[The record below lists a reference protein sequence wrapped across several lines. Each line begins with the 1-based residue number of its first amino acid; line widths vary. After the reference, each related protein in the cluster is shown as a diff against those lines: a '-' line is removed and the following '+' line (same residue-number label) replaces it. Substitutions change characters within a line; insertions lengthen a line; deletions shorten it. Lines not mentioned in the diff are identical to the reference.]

1 MSRPTASRRHTPSRR
16 PRQSKRRLRL
26 EDLERRR
33 LLTTYLVDSLADD
46 VAAAATSDGSLTLR
60 EAITAANSN
69 AAFGDAAAGSD
80 TARDVI
86 RFDSSLAGGTIMLDD
101 LELSITD
108 TLSILGGG
116 VTIDADR
123 DSRIF
128 NIDDAGNVFLGDM
141 TITGGNAVDG
151 GGILSTDSTL
161 TLRDVIVADNRVPVG
176 NGGGSGG
183 GLFITGGSAAIFNST
198 FESNTAERAGGAIE
212 IADGANVRAIRSS
225 FDFNE
230 AVGGDSGPGN
240 GGAIHISGDASFA
253 SRGSTFQSNIA
264 AAEGGG
270 VWNSA
275 VGRMVLTSIGSDRT
289 VISGNVAQGNDAD
302 TGGGGVYN
310 DGGTLSIAA
319 TDIVGNFAEGTS
331 GSGGGILTVGGDVT
345 VARSTITGN
354 EANRAGGGVEI
365 VDGTL
370 QLSDV
375 TLDFNTAGPLGSA
388 APGNGGGLHVSGVAE
403 IAVIRGTVNNNLAA
417 LEGGGLWNQ
426 AGSVMFVDGTTI
438 NGNIASGDDADTGGG
453 GVFNNGGD
461 MVIANS
467 TINGNLADGSS
478 GSGGGLLSVDGDVVI
493 TDTTFD
499 DNTAARAGGAIEV
512 IDGTFRVTGST
523 LSNND
528 AGVDVTAAPGNGGA
542 VHISGVTA
550 FSIVDSLVTG
560 NVAALE
566 GGGLW
571 NQAGSTMLVDGTV
584 VTGNTALGDDADT
597 GGGGLF
603 NNGGDMTVVGSEIDN
618 NSATGTS
625 GSGGGILSTD
635 GSLVVVRSSVDGN
648 TASRAGGGVEIIEG
662 GFRMTASSLS
672 GNATGPM
679 PGNGGGLHVTGAA
692 DSLIVSSQVMSNT
705 AAAEGGGLWNSAGG
719 TMTVDRG
726 TIIMNNTA
734 SGDAADQGGGGVF
747 NDGGT
752 LTIANS
758 TINANFADGTSGSG
772 GGLLSVDGDVL
783 VRGTTMQG
791 NEANRAGGA
800 IEVIDGRLRVNGSLL
815 SGNVAG
821 PDGTAA
827 PGNGGAIHVTGMN
840 GTFTLVRSTS
850 VTGNIAGN
858 EGGGLWNQS
867 GSTMSVLNS
876 IVSENLAQSGGGIGG
891 GVFENGGVTTIRG
904 SIISNNDAANAG
916 GGVYVTENAS
926 VVMRRTNVTDNTTDG
941 LGGGVFN
948 AGDVDAFFGSIA
960 DNDADATA
968 GSGGGLY
975 ADTGSVADL
984 NDVDLM
990 GNTPDDSAGPGTV
1003 NVS

>member
-1 MSRPTASRRHTPSRR
+1 M
-16 PRQSKRRLRL
+16 

-46 VAAAATSDGSLTLR
+46 VAAAATPDGSLTLR
-60 EAITAANSN
+60 EAIVAANSN

-86 RFDSSLAGGTIMLDD
+86 RFDSSLAGGTINLDGF
-101 LELSITD
+101 ELPITD

-123 DSRIF
+123 DSRAF
-128 NIDDAGNVFLGDM
+128 NIDDAGSVFLGDM

-161 TLRDVIVADNRVPVG
+161 TLRDVSVIDNRVPTT
-176 NGGGSGG
+176 GGGSGG
-183 GLFITGGSAAIFNST
+183 GLFVSGGSVAVFDSAFDG
-198 FESNTAERAGGAIE
+198 NTAERAGGAIE
-212 IADGANVRAIRSS
+212 IAGGAGVRAIRTT
-225 FDFNE
+225 FTNND
-230 AVGGDSGPGN
+230 AVGGATGPGN
-240 GGAIHISGDASFA
+240 GGAVHISGDASFA
-253 SRGSTFQSNIA
+253 SRGSTFEFNTA

-289 VISGNVAQGNDAD
+289 VISGNVAQGGDAD
-302 TGGGGVYN
+302 NGGGGVFN
-310 DGGTLSIAA
+310 DGGFLSIAD
-319 TDIVGNFAEGTS
+319 TDITGNFAEGTS
-331 GSGGGILTVGGDVT
+331 GSGGGILSVGGNVT
-345 VARSTITGN
+345 VARSTIVGN
-354 EANRAGGGVEI
+354 EANRAGGGVEVI
-365 VDGTL
+365 DGTL
-370 QLSDV
+370 RLSDV
-375 TLDFNTAGPLGSA
+375 NMDFNTAGPLGSA
-388 APGNGGGLHVSGVAE
+388 APGNGGGLHVSGVADV
-403 IAVIRGTVNNNLAA
+403 AVVRGTVNNNIAA

-426 AGSVMFVDGTTI
+426 SGSTMLVDGVTI
-438 NGNIASGDDADTGGG
+438 MGNTASGDDADTGGG

-461 MVIANS
+461 MVIADS
-467 TINGNLADGSS
+467 TISGNFADGAS

-512 IDGTFRVTGST
+512 IDGTFRVADST

-528 AGVDVTAAPGNGGA
+528 AGVEITAAPGNGGA
-542 VHISGVTA
+542 VHISGATD
-550 FSIVDSLVTG
+550 FTIVDSGVTG
-560 NVAALE
+560 NMAALE

-571 NQAGSTMLVDGTV
+571 NQAGSTMSVINTTV
-584 VTGNTALGDDADT
+584 IGNVAMGDDADT

-603 NNGGDMTVVGSEIDN
+603 NNGGDLGVFGSTIDDN
-618 NSATGTS
+618 TAGGTS

-648 TASRAGGGVEIIEG
+648 AASRAGGGIEIIEG
-662 GFRMTASSLS
+662 SFRLSASTLS
-672 GNATGPM
+672 GNETGSA

-692 DSLIVSSQVMSNT
+692 SSLILSSQVMNNT
-705 AAAEGGGLWNSAGG
+705 ASAEGGGLWNSATG
-719 TMTVDRG
+719 TMLIDRG
-726 TIIMNNTA
+726 TIVMNNTA
-734 SGDAADQGGGGVF
+734 SGADADQGGGGVF

-752 LTIANS
+752 LIISNS
-758 TINANFADGTSGSG
+758 TVNANIADGASGSG
-772 GGLLSVDGDVL
+772 GGLLTVGGDVL
-783 VRGTTMQG
+783 VRGTNMQG

-800 IEVIDGRLRVNGSLL
+800 IEIIDGRLRVNGSLL

-821 PDGTAA
+821 PAGTAA
-827 PGNGGAIHVTGMN
+827 PGNGGAVHVTGMN
-840 GTFTLVRSTS
+840 GTSTLIRSTS

-867 GSTMSVLNS
+867 GSSMLVLNS
-876 IVSENLAQSGGGIGG
+876 IVSENLAQSGNAIGG
-891 GVFENGGVTTIRG
+891 GVFENGGTTTIQG
-904 SIISNNDAANAG
+904 SIISNNDATNAG
-916 GGVYVTENAS
+916 GGVYVTGNAS

-960 DNDADATA
+960 DNDAGVTA

-990 GNTPDDSAGPGTV
+990 GNTPDDFAGPGTV